1 MYRDP
6 GAREIRMKRS
16 TDRIL
21 TSHAGSLARP
31 LDLIEMLRARINGAP
46 VDEAAFDARVKT
58 AVAQIVREQA
68 ENGIDVVDDGELSKP
83 MFADY
88 IVDRIAGFEGENPSA
103 AAFVHGDNLPEPLPA
118 YAAWRGSAI
127 APQALGLREKRPMCV
142 GPLSWKDR
150 TYEQDIA
157 NLKAALASVDVVEAF
172 LPSPSPGIIVMRIP
186 NEYYKTEEEYLFAVA
201 GVLRDEY
208 RAIVDAG
215 FVLQVDAP
223 DAAMSWDRQR
233 WTGLAEFRKAL
244 GQRIEALNFALQGI
258 PEESVRF
265 HVCWGNGE
273 APHVNDI
280 ELKNIVDFVL
290 QVKAACYSIEASNPR
305 HAHEWALWQDVKLP
319 DGKALMPGV
328 IDSVTLFVEH
338 PELVAQRIVQYASI
352 VGRENVIAGT
362 DCGFGTG
369 ATPNPRVH
377 PEVVL
382 AKFRSMAEGAR
393 IASQKL
399 WG

>member
-1 MYRDP
+1 
-6 GAREIRMKRS
+6 MKRS

-31 LDLIEMLRARINGAP
+31 LDLLEMIRTRINGGQ
-46 VDEAAFDARVKT
+46 VDEAALEARLSK
-58 AVAQIVREQA
+58 AVAQVVREQVD
-68 ENGIDVVDDGELSKP
+68 NGIDVPSDGELSKP

-88 IVDRIAGFEGENPSA
+88 VVDRIAGFEGENPA
-103 AAFVHGDNLPEPLPA
+103 PNVPFVRGDNLPEPLPA
-118 YAAWRGSAI
+118 YAAWRGSQLPAN
-127 APQALGLREKRPMCV
+127 AVGLREKRPLCIA
-142 GPLSWKDR
+142 PLSWKDR
-150 TYEQDIA
+150 AYERDLA
-157 NLKAALASVDVVEAF
+157 NFTAALDDTSAVEGF

-186 NEYYKTEEEYLFAVA
+186 NAYYATEEEYLYAVA

-215 FVLQVDAP
+215 LVLQIDAP

-233 WTGLAEFRKAL
+233 WTDLAEFRTAL
-244 GQRIEALNFALQGI
+244 AQRVEALNYALEGI
-258 PEESVRF
+258 PEEQVRF

-273 APHVNDI
+273 APHVNDV
-280 ELKNIVDFVL
+280 ELKDIVDLVL
-290 QVKAACYSIEASNPR
+290 KVKAACYSIEAANPR
-305 HAHEWALWQDVKLP
+305 HGHEWRLWEDVKLP
-319 DGKALMPGV
+319 EGKALMPGV

-338 PELVAQRIVQYASI
+338 PELVAQRILQYAAL

-382 AKFRSMAEGAR
+382 AKFRSLAEGAR
-393 IASQKL
+393 IASKQL
-399 WG
+399 WQA